1 MRGHRGPPRAGPD
14 FSPCGLRVAKQIAS
28 RRVVGPVAEWCR
40 SPSGGSRFA
49 STLIY
54 AVCGQGNDGTSETRR
69 QGVLRPLSFLSF
81 RSSGARV
88 SRGSV
93 TMFTIVVRNISTYI
107 LSIAFF
113 LPARVPIYSPRPSNP
128 QTRWKMTLFMIKTL
142 YFAQV

>member
-14 FSPCGLRVAKQIAS
+14 FSPCGLHVAKQIAS

-69 QGVLRPLSFLSF
+69 QGVLRPLSFSCPSVLG
-81 RSSGARV
+81 RACQQRV
-88 SRGSV
+88 CDHVHHCRAQH
-93 TMFTIVVRNISTYI
+93 FYI
-107 LSIAFF
+107 LSIGFF